1 MPTNW
6 INAHV
11 QRNTL
16 RTIIVSIIV
25 NSALSWT
32 ILPLFIPPFRFYTL
46 GELMEVLFWQGVGM
60 IGWPLALLFGLFNTL
75 VQRSLTDLGTM
86 ILVLIYPA
94 VLYLLIHLW
103 RQKRLNRVELILL
116 HLFITVSFAAVWYK
130 VLNGYDF
137 MAG

>member
-1 MPTNW
+1 MPAHW
-6 INAHV
+6 INARL

-16 RTIIVSIIV
+16 RTINVSIII

-32 ILPLFIPPFRFYTL
+32 VLPLLIPPFRFYTL
-46 GELMEVLFWQGVGM
+46 GELLEALFWQGVGM
-60 IGWPLALLFGLFNTL
+60 VGWPLALLFGLVNTL
-75 VQRSLTDLGTM
+75 IERSLPDLGTM

-103 RQKRLNRVELILL
+103 RQKRLNRAELILL